1 MSLHRDRVG
10 HLTRLL
16 ALIALLLAMLVLAG
30 LPGARADGHVIGCDT
45 QELIEAIGEP
55 SATIELAADCTY
67 ELTEVDNEIFGPTG
81 LPVIAS
87 AITIVGENSTITRD
101 SDADPFRIFAVAATG
116 SLTLDGVTVS
126 NGHAS
131 GDGLAVFGGGIYSL
145 GMLELTGSTVS
156 GNQASSGGGLL
167 LDNSS
172 SAIIINT
179 TVSGNTGSFGGGLVL
194 LSSNATI
201 INTTVSG
208 NEAITGGG
216 LFLLSSSATLTNT
229 TIAGNKATGDG
240 GGLRINNSSATIHN
254 SIVWGNAAAGSAGT
268 DALSVVLDGSADLD
282 YSMIDDDACGNAKVD
297 CDNAVAGPPSFVD
310 PVDASEAPTSDGD
323 YRLLL
328 GSPAIDAGSNA
339 NYEAAFVP
347 LSIDPLET
355 DRDGNPRIVND
366 VIDLGAYEFQST
378 DPDPAELLD
387 DLLDDVGEM
396 EIQHGVTNALTSI
409 LTAAQDSLASGET
422 ATACDELQAA
432 ANLVAAQYGKHISA
446 DDADELLEQ
455 IAAIREALGC

>member
-67 ELTEVDNEIFGPTG
+67 ELTEVDNETFGPTG

-131 GDGLAVFGGGIYSL
+131 GDGLAVFGGGIYNL
-145 GMLELTGSTVS
+145 GTLNLTGSTVS
-156 GNQASSGGGLL
+156 GNHASSIGGGL
-167 LDNSS
+167 
-172 SAIIINT
+172 
-179 TVSGNTGSFGGGLVL
+179 FL

-229 TIAGNKATGDG
+229 TIAGNAAAGDG

-328 GSPAIDAGSNA
+328 GSNAIDTGSNA
-339 NYEAAFVP
+339 LYEAAFVP